1 MPIPIVLMIVVFF
14 IPYIYFRRTSV
25 GEWYRD
31 KIWNPLCRHHADKL
45 AHYIGLRELTSYL
58 KRSGLPIW
66 GILTIT
72 IGVSIG
78 KELIDWWQGD
88 GIDPFDLL
96 ADGLGIIM
104 GFIN

>member
-1 MPIPIVLMIVVFF
+1 MPILLMIVAFF
-14 IPYIYFRRTSV
+14 IPYIYFKRTRI
-25 GEWYRD
+25 GRWYRE
-31 KIWNPLCRHHADKL
+31 KIWNSLCRHHADKL

-58 KRSGLPIW
+58 IRAGYCVGL
-66 GILTIT
+66 ILTIT
-72 IGVSIG
+72 IGVSIL

-96 ADGLGIIM
+96 ADGLGILM